1 MGKMAQK
8 GRVVP
13 WPLGKGWGRACRK
26 TIWGGR
32 IYPPRLSHG
41 AEPSMAAKPKPSST
55 ATPMRVR

>member
-26 TIWGGR
+26 TIWGGED
-32 IYPPRLSHG
+32 LSPSVEPWSRAVHG
-41 AEPSMAAKPKPSST
+41 G
-55 ATPMRVR
+55 